1 MTVGWLPT
9 ALCDIESL
17 HSYVADD
24 NLPAAIATVER
35 ILSAIE
41 ALTRHPEMGRAGQ
54 VTGTREL
61 IAFPHVVAY
70 RLKGGAVEILAILH
84 GSRKWPDSF

>member
-1 MTVGWLPT
+1 MTVRWSPT
-9 ALCDIESL
+9 ALRDIESL

-24 NLPAAIATVER
+24 SLPAAIATVER

-41 ALTRHPEMGRAGQ
+41 ALARHPEMGRAGR

-61 IAFPHVVAY
+61 IAFPYIVAY
-70 RLKGGAVEILAILH
+70 RLQGGAIEILAILH
-84 GSRKWPDSF
+84 GSRRWPDSF

>member
-1 MTVGWLPT
+1 MS
-9 ALCDIESL
+9 ALRDIESL

-24 NLPAAIATVER
+24 SLPAAIATVQR

-41 ALTRHPEMGRAGQ
+41 ALSRHPEMGRAGR

-61 IAFPHVVAY
+61 IAFPYIVVY
-70 RLKGGAVEILAILH
+70 RLKGGAIEILATLH
-84 GSRKWPDSF
+84 GSKRWPDSF